1 MLFSFYYFYIILIF
15 KWAENIVV
23 NFVLRFT
30 IFLSMDTIVNFANRE
45 NKTIYRIIMNT
56 LFRLTLS
63 FILFVTFQASAELT
77 EVIAK
82 IKPSVVGIGV
92 HTPTSRPQNIL
103 RGTGFVIG
111 NGQYVVTNEHVLPTE
126 LDPKLLQK
134 MAVFIG
140 SGKTAKVRQA
150 TIVATSQR
158 YDLAILKL
166 AGPALPAMTLA
177 EGDFHPDGSYI
188 AFTGFPIGAV
198 LGLYP
203 VTHRGIIAS
212 ITPTVVPVPSAGQ
225 ISVKMLKNMRNPY
238 LVYQL
243 DATAY
248 PGNSGSAMYDIKT
261 GNVLGIIN
269 KVFVQETKEAVI
281 SKPSGITYAIP
292 VKYLHQL
299 LRENNITLP

>member
-1 MLFSFYYFYIILIF
+1 MLHYI
-15 KWAENIVV
+15 K
-23 NFVLRFT
+23 
-30 IFLSMDTIVNFANRE
+30 FL
-45 NKTIYRIIMNT
+45 
-56 LFRLTLS
+56 LLTT
-63 FILFVTFQASAELT
+63 ILFMVPVYAEF
-77 EVIAK
+77 VNVVAK
-82 IKPSVVGIGV
+82 IKPSVVGVGV

-111 NGQYVVTNEHVLPTE
+111 NGQYVVTNEHVLPTM
-126 LDPKLLQK
+126 LDDSLLQK

-140 SGKTAKVRQA
+140 SGKNAKVREA
-150 TIVATSQR
+150 EVIARSSL
-158 YDLAILKL
+158 YDLAVLKVS
-166 AGPALPAMTLA
+166 GSALPAMKLA
-177 EGDFHPDGSYI
+177 TDEFYADGSFI
-188 AFTGFPIGAV
+188 AFTGFPIGGV

-212 ITPTVVPVPSAGQ
+212 ITPTVIPAVSAEQ
-225 ISVKMLKNMRNPY
+225 INLKMLKSMRNPY

-261 GNVLGIIN
+261 GEVVGIIN

-292 VKYLHQL
+292 VKYLRQV
-299 LRENNITLP
+299 LRQNNIQI